1 MANWDLDMLTAIYA
15 RAEDSVNL
23 INTQTTK
30 KDDETEEH
38 WKERIKRNWEHLE
51 IIKGYK
57 QIDDGTTSVWVDK
70 RKDESNNDIEWDWTA
85 VDAAITKGKSVQ
97 A

>member
-38 WKERIKRNWEHLE
+38 WKDRIKTNWEHLE
-51 IIKGYK
+51 VIKAYK

>member
-1 MANWDLDMLTAIYA
+1 MANWSLDILTAIYA
-15 RAEDSVNL
+15 RAQDSINL

-30 KDDETEEH
+30 NADETEQN
-38 WKERIKRNWEHLE
+38 WKDRIKSNWEHLE
-51 IIKGYK
+51 VIKGYK
-57 QIDDGTTSVWVDK
+57 QIDDDTTSVWVDK

-85 VDAAITKGKSVQ
+85 VDAAITKGKNVQ